1 MNRERKRKNE
11 QAYRDRNAGRPRLPG
26 TYLTE
31 QESELLKK
39 LATICGTQK
48 KAIFAGLK
56 LLDEK
61 LKKDKIIID

>member
-1 MNRERKRKNE
+1 MNRERQRKNE
-11 QAYRDRNAGRPRLPG
+11 QAYRDRNAGRPRLSG

-48 KAIFAGLK
+48 KAIFAGLE

>member
-1 MNRERKRKNE
+1 MNRERQRKNE

-39 LATICGTQK
+39 LATICWTQK
-48 KAIFAGLK
+48 KTIFAGLE

>member
-1 MNRERKRKNE
+1 MNRERQRKNE

-48 KAIFAGLK
+48 KLFLQG
-56 LLDEK
+56 
-61 LKKDKIIID
+61 

>member
-1 MNRERKRKNE
+1 MNRERQRKNE
-11 QAYRDRNAGRPRLPG
+11 QAYRDKNAGRPRLPG

-48 KAIFAGLK
+48 KLFLPG
-56 LLDEK
+56 
-61 LKKDKIIID
+61 